1 MVKRM
6 LAALVVAASAV
17 LAVVLLAPG
26 SGSSPASSAPT
37 ALESATLDPVTRPTP
52 PPKAKFVRT
61 IFATSSLRRSE
72 FMLDFC
78 KGPIAVFVGDH
89 RPRLIAEHDYCGGL
103 EWMPKLGKGDAI
115 KLSGD
120 GVKDGTYVV
129 KTIGHAPRGGQS
141 KVRDLPD
148 TDIVLQTCISQ
159 NTMVLVGM
167 DLFVPTLQS

>member
-6 LAALVVAASAV
+6 LAALVVAATAV
-17 LAVVLLAPG
+17 LGVTLLS
-26 SGSSPASSAPT
+26 SGSDSSPSSTGPS
-37 ALESATLDPVTRPTP
+37 ALETAALDPVVAPPT

-61 IFATSSLRRSE
+61 IFATSSLKRSE
-72 FMLDFC
+72 FMLDIC
-78 KGPIAVFVGDH
+78 KGPIAVFVGEH

-129 KTIGHAPRGGQS
+129 KTIGHAPRLKA

>member
-1 MVKRM
+1 MKRM
-6 LAALVVAASAV
+6 VAALVVAAAAV
-17 LAVVLLAPG
+17 LAVILLT
-26 SGSSPASSAPT
+26 SESSSPPASSAPT
-37 ALESATLDPVTRPTP
+37 ALESATLDQVTRLTTP
-52 PPKAKFVRT
+52 PKPKFVRT
-61 IFATSSLRRSE
+61 IFATSSLKRSE

-78 KGPIAVFVGDH
+78 KGPIAVFVGEH

-129 KTIGHAPRGGQS
+129 KTIGHAPRLKA

-148 TDIVLQTCISQ
+148 TDIVLQTCVSQ

>member
-1 MVKRM
+1 MKRM
-6 LAALVVAASAV
+6 VAALVVAAAAA
-17 LAVVLLAPG
+17 LAVILLT
-26 SGSSPASSAPT
+26 SESSSPPASSAPT
-37 ALESATLDPVTRPTP
+37 ALESATLDRVTRLTTP
-52 PPKAKFVRT
+52 PKPKFVRT
-61 IFATSSLRRSE
+61 IFATSSLKRSE

-78 KGPIAVFVGDH
+78 KGPIAVFVGEH

-129 KTIGHAPRGGQS
+129 KTIGHAPRLKA

-148 TDIVLQTCISQ
+148 TDIVLQTCVSQ

>member
-1 MVKRM
+1 MKRM
-6 LAALVVAASAV
+6 LAALGVAAAAV
-17 LAVVLLAPG
+17 LAVLLMAPR
-26 SGSSPASSAPT
+26 SEPPPASSAPT
-37 ALESATLDPVTRPTP
+37 ALESATLDQVTRLTT

-61 IFATSSLRRSE
+61 IFATSSLKRSE

-78 KGPIAVFVGDH
+78 KGPIAVFVGEH

-129 KTIGHAPRGGQS
+129 KTIGHAPRLKA

-159 NTMVLVGM
+159 NSMVLVGM